1 MEDKRIE
8 VIIKDTNF
16 QTLGIVDNAS
26 SIIWRK
32 KYNETGQF
40 EIKIMANLDNA
51 RLLQKNYYVFREDD
65 DSVGIIEDINYTE
78 DEENGDFLLVAGRFA
93 EKILGQRVVWA
104 QTNLYGTAE
113 IGIRNLI
120 LDNIINPLLPERKID
135 IIALGQLKQFTERIN
150 SQVTG
155 ANIEEYIKEV
165 CKTFGYG
172 YRLLFY
178 NNKFYFELYKG
189 VNRSYS
195 QTENTYVVFN
205 KKLDN
210 IITSEYNEVNSTVKN
225 VALVAGEG
233 EGVSRKTFVVGNAE
247 GINRKEI
254 FVDAKDVSSNEGE
267 LTDGEYYPLLE
278 QRGSEKLSEH
288 TTTQSF
294 DSEINLGNYQYG
306 KNKDFYLGDIVTEE
320 NEELGIYLNARI
332 IEVIEA
338 YDENGYSII
347 PTFGS

>member
-16 QTLGIVDNAS
+16 QALGIIDNAS

-32 KYNETGQF
+32 KYYETGQF
-40 EIKIMANLDNA
+40 EIEIMANLDNA
-51 RLLQKNYYVFREDD
+51 KLLKKDYYVFREDD
-65 DSVGIIEDINYTE
+65 DSVGIIEDIKYTE
-78 DEENGDFLLVAGRFA
+78 DDENGDFIIAAGRFA
-93 EKILGQRVVWA
+93 EKILGQRIVWA

-113 IGIRNLI
+113 VGIRNLL

-135 IIALGQLKQFTERIN
+135 IIALGQMKQFPERIN
-150 SQVTG
+150 AQVTG
-155 ANIEEYIKEV
+155 ANIEEYIQEV

-178 NNKFYFELYKG
+178 NNKFFFELYKG

-205 KKLDN
+205 KDFDN
-210 IITSEYNEVNSTVKN
+210 IIKSEYNEVNSTVRN
-225 VALVAGEG
+225 VAMVAGEG
-233 EGVSRKTFVVGNAE
+233 EGLSRKTYVVGTYR
-247 GINRKEI
+247 GIDRKEI
-254 FVDAKDVSSNEGE
+254 YVDAKDISSNEGE
-267 LTDGEYYPLLE
+267 LTSEEYYPLLI
-278 QRGSEKLSEH
+278 QRGYEKLSEH

-320 NEELGIYLNARI
+320 NEELGLYLNARI
-332 IEVIEA
+332 VEVVEA
-338 YDENGYSII
+338 YNENGYSII